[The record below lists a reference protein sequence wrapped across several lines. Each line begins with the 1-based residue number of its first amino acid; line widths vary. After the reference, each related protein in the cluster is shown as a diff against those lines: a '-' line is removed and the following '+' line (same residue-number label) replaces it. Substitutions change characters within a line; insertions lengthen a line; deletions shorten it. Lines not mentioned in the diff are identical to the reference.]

1 MKGLNKKW
9 YVVPC
14 FVGKEC
20 WCRMIAITRTPMAED
35 ESDIIVGSGCIDK
48 NLAEYIVKTHNH
60 YLKLIGVNRE

>member
-1 MKGLNKKW
+1 MKELNKKW

-14 FVGKEC
+14 HVGNEC
-20 WCRMIAITRTPMAED
+20 WCRMIATTPTPTAED

-60 YLKLIGVNRE
+60 YLKLIGVIK